1 MNTVEKELNL
11 QDYLKIIIKRR
22 NLIAIFFAVTVII
35 VFIGTVKTTPV
46 YTATAKLMIERN
58 ASDPLKEYR
67 YNLPQDPEFLQ
78 TQFEIITSANVSK
91 KVVEL
96 LDLTKTYDQYFADSR
111 SFLRESLKSIKTYV
125 KNIKTSL
132 SKADS
137 LKKAEPVSQTDII
150 AEEITGSVEVKPV
163 RNSRIV
169 GLSFSSPNP
178 IFSSIVA
185 NTFAKAYKET
195 ILEMRM
201 NSENQTREWMSK
213 KADEERVKLEKSE
226 KILQDYMKSKDIIT
240 IENRVGL
247 VPERLGDL
255 NSALTKAQNKEN
267 EIKAVYDKI
276 KQLGMSGA
284 ESIPDII
291 SNTTYQTLKG
301 EIIKAEQSIMELSKK
316 FGDKHPSMIRAQADL
331 KILVDRKN
339 EEVRRGIKT
348 IENNYEIAKAQVES
362 IKNQFGETKAE
373 ATELNEKFIQYNIL
387 KRDVETNRQL
397 YDALVSKMKEKQ
409 VTEQSQAV
417 EIFVVDSAK
426 VPEKPS
432 KPNFIK
438 NMLLAIVLGL
448 FGGTGIA
455 FFIEY
460 LDDSV
465 KTSEDAE
472 ERTGVPVLGS
482 ISEVT
487 EKDSKIEGITFS
499 EPNSQI
505 SEGYKT
511 IRASILLSHADSPPK
526 SILITSMNPG
536 EGKTTTSYNLCISFA
551 LNGKKVLLLDCDLR
565 RPTVHKIADITN
577 TEGVSVY
584 LSGASEHFGIQKG
597 PVPGFDI
604 MPSGPVPP
612 NPSELLGSQRF
623 GKLMSFLSQKYDYI
637 IIDSPPMLAV
647 SDTLVIS
654 KEVEG
659 TVLIARSGKTKYEA
673 MIKGIKR
680 FNDINAKLL
689 GVIVN
694 GVNVKIH
701 GYDYYSSGYYY
712 YNNNDENEPDRIGA

>member
-1 MNTVEKELNL
+1 MTSVEKELNI
-11 QDYLKIIIKRR
+11 QDYLKIIVKRR
-22 NLIAIFFAVTVII
+22 HIIITFFVLTVIT
-35 VFIGTVKTTPV
+35 VFIGTIKTTPV
-46 YTATAKLMIERN
+46 FTATAKLMIERN

-67 YNLPQDPEFLQ
+67 YNLPQDPEFLE
-78 TQFEIITSANVSK
+78 TQFQIITSANVSK
-91 KVVEL
+91 KVVDL
-96 LDLTKTYDQYFADSR
+96 LDLTSTYDQYFNTKK
-111 SFLRESLKSIKTYV
+111 SFISESVKAFKTYV

-132 SKADS
+132 SKSDNH
-137 LKKAEPVSQTDII
+137 KEAEPLSQADII
-150 AEEITGSVEVKPV
+150 AQEITESVTVKPV

-178 IFSSIVA
+178 FFSSTVA

-201 NSENQTREWMSK
+201 NSENQTREWMKK

-255 NSALTKAQNKEN
+255 NSELTKAQNREN
-267 EIKAVYDKI
+267 EIKAVYEKI
-276 KQLGMSGA
+276 KQLGNSGA

-291 SNTTYQTLKG
+291 NNSTYKTLTE
-301 EIIKAEQSIMELSKK
+301 EIIKAEQTIMDLSKK
-316 FGDKHPSMIRAQADL
+316 IGDKHPSMIRARADL
-331 KILVDRKN
+331 RILVDRKN
-339 EEVRRGIKT
+339 EEVKRGIRT
-348 IENNYEIAKAQVES
+348 VENNYEIAKAHVES
-362 IKNQFGETKAE
+362 IKKQLDETKSE

-409 VTEQSQAV
+409 ITEQSQGV
-417 EIFVVDSAK
+417 EIFVVDTAK

-432 KPNFIK
+432 KPNLLK
-438 NMLLAIVLGL
+438 NMLLALVLGL

-460 LDDSV
+460 LDDTV

-472 ERTGVPVLGS
+472 ERTGTPVLGS
-482 ISEVT
+482 ISLLDD
-487 EKDSKIEGITFS
+487 KNSSIAGITHL

-505 SEGYKT
+505 SESYKT
-511 IRASILLSHADSPPK
+511 IRASLLLSHADAPPK
-526 SILITSMNPG
+526 TILVTSMSPE
-536 EGKTTTSYNLCISFA
+536 EGKSTTAYNLSISFA

-565 RPTVHKIADITN
+565 RPTLHKIADIPN
-577 TEGVSVY
+577 TDGISIF
-584 LSGASEHFGIQKG
+584 LSGSSELFGIQKG
-597 PVPGFDI
+597 PVAGLDI

-612 NPSELLGSQRF
+612 NPSELLGSLRF
-623 GKLMSFLSQKYDYI
+623 RKLMGFLTQKYDYI
-637 IIDSPPMLAV
+637 IIDSPPLLAV

-654 KEVEG
+654 KEIDG

-673 MIKGIKR
+673 LVKGIKKFSD
-680 FNDINAKLL
+680 FNSKLL
-689 GVIVN
+689 GIIVN
-694 GVNVKIH
+694 GVNVKVH

-712 YNNNDENEPDRIGA
+712 YDSDKNEKSA